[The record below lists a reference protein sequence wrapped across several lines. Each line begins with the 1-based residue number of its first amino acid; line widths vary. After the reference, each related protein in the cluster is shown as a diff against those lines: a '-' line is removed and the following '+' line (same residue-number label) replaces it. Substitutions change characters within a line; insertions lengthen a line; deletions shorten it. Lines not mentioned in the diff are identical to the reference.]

1 MGKKKKKAKMTSLN
15 LFLSF
20 FSFHPEFIAN
30 YASNFQVGSAKPNL
44 SGLSGTWG
52 KTSEIFLSE

>member
-1 MGKKKKKAKMTSLN
+1 MTSLN